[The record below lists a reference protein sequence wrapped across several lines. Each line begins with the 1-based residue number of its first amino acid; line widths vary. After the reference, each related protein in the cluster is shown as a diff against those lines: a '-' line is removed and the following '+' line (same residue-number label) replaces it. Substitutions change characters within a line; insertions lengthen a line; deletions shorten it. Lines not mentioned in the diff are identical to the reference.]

1 MIDVTKRK
9 SVGRALRL
17 LQESCLF
24 RKAQSAEP
32 YRICRKRNSSAKS
45 MRTGV
50 TALIQATDTMWF
62 KTGVGSFN
70 FSLRKVKGVVRP
82 FGGSTLLSLCNP

>member
-1 MIDVTKRK
+1 
-9 SVGRALRL
+9 
-17 LQESCLF
+17 
-24 RKAQSAEP
+24 
-32 YRICRKRNSSAKS
+32 